1 MTEADEELEVSTWV
15 CEFCKGASGKPRAS
29 PGSRRCTSNAAPH
42 KCREAL
48 AAARTREKEELAT
61 SKGVRLKRAREAL
74 VEQSQQPGYAA
85 MIAAK
90 ECFSIKEV
98 LGVSFINLEALGEG
112 EQRGGVDP
120 ADYSPEYLVRGGFG
134 DDGDGKDAL
143 MPGTRWVAL
152 SELMENTPS
161 AELALLEAFDAQLA
175 REMAEAR
182 RHIRE
187 ERAERAAEE
196 REARLGSEAGG

>member
-48 AAARTREKEELAT
+48 AAARTREKEELAI

-85 MIAAK
+85 IIAAK

-134 DDGDGKDAL
+134 DAGDERDAL
-143 MPGTRWVAL
+143 MPGTRWVSL
-152 SELMENTPS
+152 TELMVNCS
-161 AELALLEAFDAQLA
+161 GDQRALLSAFDSQLA
-175 REMAEAR
+175 SEMSESRRLIQEDLRESCS
-182 RHIRE
+182 
-187 ERAERAAEE
+187 
-196 REARLGSEAGG
+196 GS

>member
-1 MTEADEELEVSTWV
+1 MPASGEDSPDGWV
-15 CEFCKGASGKPRAS
+15 CEFCNGASGKPRAS
-29 PGSRRCTSNAAPH
+29 SGSRRCTSNKVPH
-42 KCREAL
+42 KCRDAL
-48 AAARTREKEELAT
+48 ATARQAEKEELAAR
-61 SKGVRLKRAREAL
+61 KGGRAKRVREAFE
-74 VEQSQQPGYAA
+74 EQRQQPGYAA
-85 MIAAK
+85 IIGAK

-98 LGVSFINLEALGEG
+98 LGVSCLNLDSLNEG
-112 EQRGGVDP
+112 EQRGGVDA
-120 ADYSPEYLVRGGFG
+120 ADYCHEYLVRGGFG

-152 SELMENTPS
+152 SELMENIPS

-196 REARLGSEAGG
+196 RESRLGSEAGG